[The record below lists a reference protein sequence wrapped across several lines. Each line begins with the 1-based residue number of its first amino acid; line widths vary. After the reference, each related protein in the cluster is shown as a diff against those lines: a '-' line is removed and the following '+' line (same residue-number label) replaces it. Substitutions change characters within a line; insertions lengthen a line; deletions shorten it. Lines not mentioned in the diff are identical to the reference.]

1 MRFYRLSLYTNYSSI
16 FYCIVQGDFIQAV
29 DLEEITLRA
38 IQTWRGRPLLKG
50 TLFWLNVFSWVL
62 WTYNAVY

>member
-1 MRFYRLSLYTNYSSI
+1 MRFYRLSLYTNYCEI

-38 IQTWRGRPLLKG
+38 IQT
-50 TLFWLNVFSWVL
+50 
-62 WTYNAVY
+62 